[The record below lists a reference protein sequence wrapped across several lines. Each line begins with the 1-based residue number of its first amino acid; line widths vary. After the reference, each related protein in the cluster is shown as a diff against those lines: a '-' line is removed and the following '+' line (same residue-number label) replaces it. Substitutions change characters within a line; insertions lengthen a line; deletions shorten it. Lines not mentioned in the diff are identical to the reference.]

1 MIAVFD
7 NFIQDD
13 QLLKEINSNYDRIFR
28 EPGVY
33 KYYDGWWNTPA
44 KNTTQRIIEYAW
56 GYGCPI
62 NQSFNIDGF
71 EYWTGLQSAA
81 DVKDGFADDLKQ
93 HYDKDEAFWRE
104 TGEIVTPIMGSV
116 YYPPGQRFEGG
127 ELAVYTD
134 GIEST
139 PEIVKAKPNRFIIF
153 KAGQDIHTVKQV
165 TRGIRHAIAIN
176 LWEDEP
182 YSKQKGILTIE

>member
-13 QLLKEINSNYDRIFR
+13 QLLQEINNNYDTIFR
-28 EPGVY
+28 DPGVY
-33 KYYDGWWNTPA
+33 KYYDGWWNTSP

-81 DVKDGFADDLKQ
+81 DVEDGWADDLKQ
-93 HYDKDEAFWRE
+93 HY
-104 TGEIVTPIMGSV
+104 G
-116 YYPPGQRFEGG
+116 
-127 ELAVYTD
+127 
-134 GIEST
+134 
-139 PEIVKAKPNRFIIF
+139 
-153 KAGQDIHTVKQV
+153 
-165 TRGIRHAIAIN
+165 
-176 LWEDEP
+176 
-182 YSKQKGILTIE
+182 